1 MSTVSTLLAGVNRR
15 AICPK
20 GEEHMRKFETMLLLS
35 PELAGEA
42 RESVLAALLGVIERE
57 GGKLVIADH
66 WGMRDLAYPIKKQN
80 RGYYVRLEYL
90 APGKLVAELERNI
103 RITEGIFRF
112 VTIKLEQNAE
122 EAANVQQ

>member
-1 MSTVSTLLAGVNRR
+1 
-15 AICPK
+15 
-20 GEEHMRKFETMLLLS
+20 MRKFETMLLFS

-42 RESVLAALLGVIERE
+42 REKTLTALTGVIERE
-57 GGKLVIADH
+57 GGKPLLADH

-112 VTIKLEQNAE
+112 VTIKLEENAE
-122 EAANVQQ
+122 EPANVQQQ